1 MQNPIEI
8 KAKTLEEALIQASIA
23 LNCPIINL
31 QYEVIQTPSKGF
43 LNIGKKEA
51 IILVGVKESV
61 KEVKEESVKE
71 TNTKENH
78 QNNIEEKKQKLET
91 ETPQEEIITPK
102 PPKKNL
108 KEESHNGD
116 KLHEI
121 KQELKDLFSHLP
133 YKINKIITPKPP
145 KKNLKEESHNGDKL
159 HEIKQE
165 LKDLFSHL
173 PYKINKVEVSFY
185 EPGVLLINI
194 DGEDSALL
202 IGEKGYRYKALSYL
216 LFNWIHPTYG
226 YSIRLEISTFLQNQE
241 KVMEAQLQSVIMTVH
256 EVGKGQMKAPDGVLT
271 YIALKKLRKAFP
283 NKYVSIK
290 TNLNDE
296 KYIVINDFNNE

>member
-51 IILVGVKESV
+51 IILASVKESV

-78 QNNIEEKKQKLET
+78 QNHQNNIEEKKQNLET
-91 ETPQEEIITPK
+91 ETPQEERITPK
-102 PPKKNL
+102 PPKKN
-108 KEESHNGD
+108 
-116 KLHEI
+116 
-121 KQELKDLFSHLP
+121 P
-133 YKINKIITPKPP
+133 
-145 KKNLKEESHNGDKL
+145 KEESHNGDKL

-173 PYKINKVEVSFY
+173 PYKINKVEVSLY
-185 EPGVLLINI
+185 EPGVLLIDI

-216 LFNWIHPTYG
+216 LFNWIHPAYG

-241 KVMEAQLQSVIMTVH
+241 KVMEAQLQSTIMTVH

>member
-1 MQNPIEI
+1 MQNFIEI

-51 IILVGVKESV
+51 IILAGVKESV

-78 QNNIEEKKQKLET
+78 QNHQNNIEEKKQKLET
-91 ETPQEEIITPK
+91 ETPQEEKITPK

-108 KEESHNGD
+108 KEESHN
-116 KLHEI
+116 E
-121 KQELKDLFSHLP
+121 
-133 YKINKIITPKPP
+133 
-145 KKNLKEESHNGDKL
+145 DKL

-173 PYKINKVEVSFY
+173 PYKINKVEVSLY

>member
-8 KAKTLEEALIQASIA
+8 KAKTLEEALIQASIS

-31 QYEVIQTPSKGF
+31 QYEVIQMPSKGF

-51 IILVGVKESV
+51 IILVGIKE
-61 KEVKEESVKE
+61 
-71 TNTKENH
+71 TKENSLKETSAKEDH
-78 QNNIEEKKQKLET
+78 QNNNIEEKKQS
-91 ETPQEEIITPK
+91 ETPQEEKITPK
-102 PPKKNL
+102 PPKKTP
-108 KEESHNGD
+108 KEEPYHED
-116 KLHEI
+116 KLHAI
-121 KQELKDLFSHLP
+121 KQELKELFSHLP
-133 YKINKIITPKPP
+133 YKI
-145 KKNLKEESHNGDKL
+145 H
-159 HEIKQE
+159 
-165 LKDLFSHL
+165 
-173 PYKINKVEVSFY
+173 KVEVSLY
-185 EPGVLLINI
+185 EPGVLLIDI

-216 LFNWIHPTYG
+216 LFNWIHPAYG

-241 KVMEAQLQSVIMTVH
+241 KVMDTQLQSVIMTVH

>member
-43 LNIGKKEA
+43 LSIGKKEA

-61 KEVKEESVKE
+61 KESVKE
-71 TNTKENH
+71 VKENSLKETSAKENHQNH

-102 PPKKNL
+102 PLKKNL
-108 KEESHNGD
+108 KEESHN
-116 KLHEI
+116 E
-121 KQELKDLFSHLP
+121 
-133 YKINKIITPKPP
+133 
-145 KKNLKEESHNGDKL
+145 DKL

-173 PYKINKVEVSFY
+173 PYKINKVEVSLY
-185 EPGVLLINI
+185 EPGVLLIDI

-241 KVMEAQLQSVIMTVH
+241 KVMDTQLQSTIMTVH

-290 TNLNDE
+290 TNLNNE

>member
-43 LNIGKKEA
+43 LSIGKKEA
-51 IILVGVKESV
+51 IILAGVKESV

-78 QNNIEEKKQKLET
+78 QNHQNNIEEKKQNLET
-91 ETPQEEIITPK
+91 ETPQEER
-102 PPKKNL
+102 
-108 KEESHNGD
+108 
-116 KLHEI
+116 
-121 KQELKDLFSHLP
+121 
-133 YKINKIITPKPP
+133 ITPKPP

-173 PYKINKVEVSFY
+173 PYKINKVEVSLY

>member
-31 QYEVIQTPSKGF
+31 QYEVIQMPSKGF
-43 LNIGKKEA
+43 LSIGKKEA
-51 IILVGVKESV
+51 IILASVKESV

-71 TNTKENH
+71 IH
-78 QNNIEEKKQKLET
+78 QNAEEKQSLGI
-91 ETPQEEIITPK
+91 ETPQEERITPK
-102 PPKKNL
+102 PPKK
-108 KEESHNGD
+108 
-116 KLHEI
+116 
-121 KQELKDLFSHLP
+121 
-133 YKINKIITPKPP
+133 T
-145 KKNLKEESHNGDKL
+145 LKEESHNGDKL

-173 PYKINKVEVSFY
+173 PYKINKVGVSLY
-185 EPGVLLINI
+185 EPGVLLIDI

-216 LFNWIHPTYG
+216 LFNWIHPAYG

-241 KVMEAQLQSVIMTVH
+241 KVMEAQLQSTIMTVH

>member
-1 MQNPIEI
+1 MQNFIEI

-43 LNIGKKEA
+43 LSIGKKEA
-51 IILVGVKESV
+51 IILADVKESV

-71 TNTKENH
+71 TNTKEIH
-78 QNNIEEKKQKLET
+78 QSTEEKKQSLET
-91 ETPQEEIITPK
+91 ETPQEEKITPK
-102 PPKKNL
+102 PPKKN
-108 KEESHNGD
+108 
-116 KLHEI
+116 
-121 KQELKDLFSHLP
+121 P
-133 YKINKIITPKPP
+133 
-145 KKNLKEESHNGDKL
+145 KEESHNGDKL

-173 PYKINKVEVSFY
+173 PYKINKVEVSLY
-185 EPGVLLINI
+185 EPGVLLIDI

-216 LFNWIHPTYG
+216 LFNWIHPAYG

-241 KVMEAQLQSVIMTVH
+241 KVMEAQLQSTIMTVH

>member
-1 MQNPIEI
+1 MQNFIEI

-43 LNIGKKEA
+43 LSIGKKEA
-51 IILVGVKESV
+51 IILAGVKESV
-61 KEVKEESVKE
+61 KETKEESVKE

-91 ETPQEEIITPK
+91 ETPQEEKITPK
-102 PPKKNL
+102 PPKKN
-108 KEESHNGD
+108 
-116 KLHEI
+116 
-121 KQELKDLFSHLP
+121 P
-133 YKINKIITPKPP
+133 
-145 KKNLKEESHNGDKL
+145 KEESHNGDKL

-173 PYKINKVEVSFY
+173 PYKINKVEVSLY

-216 LFNWIHPTYG
+216 LFNWIHPAYG

-241 KVMEAQLQSVIMTVH
+241 KVMEAQLQSTIMTVH

>member
-1 MQNPIEI
+1 MQNFIEI

-61 KEVKEESVKE
+61 KESVKEIQEESVKE
-71 TNTKENH
+71 TSTKEIH
-78 QNNIEEKKQKLET
+78 QSAGEKKQNLEI
-91 ETPQEEIITPK
+91 ETPQEKIT
-102 PPKKNL
+102 
-108 KEESHNGD
+108 
-116 KLHEI
+116 
-121 KQELKDLFSHLP
+121 
-133 YKINKIITPKPP
+133 TPKPP

-173 PYKINKVEVSFY
+173 PYKINKVEVSLY
-185 EPGVLLINI
+185 EPGVLLIDI

-216 LFNWIHPTYG
+216 LFNWIHPAYG
-226 YSIRLEISTFLQNQE
+226 YNIRLEISTFLQNQE
-241 KVMEAQLQSVIMTVH
+241 KVMEAQLQSTIMTVH

>member
-1 MQNPIEI
+1 MQNFIEI

-43 LNIGKKEA
+43 LSIGKKEA

-71 TNTKENH
+71 TNTKEIH
-78 QNNIEEKKQKLET
+78 QSAEEKKQKLET
-91 ETPQEEIITPK
+91 ETPQEEKITPK
-102 PPKKNL
+102 LSKKN
-108 KEESHNGD
+108 
-116 KLHEI
+116 
-121 KQELKDLFSHLP
+121 P
-133 YKINKIITPKPP
+133 
-145 KKNLKEESHNGDKL
+145 KEESHNGDKL

-173 PYKINKVEVSFY
+173 PYKINKVEVSLY
-185 EPGVLLINI
+185 EPGVLLIDI

-216 LFNWIHPTYG
+216 LFNWIHPAYG
-226 YSIRLEISTFLQNQE
+226 YNIRLEISTFLQNQE
-241 KVMEAQLQSVIMTVH
+241 KVMETQLQSTIMTVH

>member
-1 MQNPIEI
+1 MQNFIEI
-8 KAKTLEEALIQASIA
+8 KAKTLEEALIQASIT

-31 QYEVIQTPSKGF
+31 QYEVIQMPSKGF

-71 TNTKENH
+71 IDTKGIH
-78 QNNIEEKKQKLET
+78 QSTEEKKQNLET
-91 ETPQEEIITPK
+91 ETPQEERITPK
-102 PPKKNL
+102 SPKKNL

-121 KQELKDLFSHLP
+121 KR
-133 YKINKIITPKPP
+133 
-145 KKNLKEESHNGDKL
+145 
-159 HEIKQE
+159 E

-173 PYKINKVEVSFY
+173 PYKINKVEVSLY

-216 LFNWIHPTYG
+216 LFNWIHPAYG

>member
-1 MQNPIEI
+1 MQNFIEI

-51 IILVGVKESV
+51 IILAGVKESV
-61 KEVKEESVKE
+61 KEIKEESVKE
-71 TNTKENH
+71 TNTKEIH
-78 QNNIEEKKQKLET
+78 QSAEEKKQNLET
-91 ETPQEEIITPK
+91 KTPQEEIITPK

-133 YKINKIITPKPP
+133 YKINK
-145 KKNLKEESHNGDKL
+145 
-159 HEIKQE
+159 
-165 LKDLFSHL
+165 
-173 PYKINKVEVSFY
+173 VEVSLY
-185 EPGVLLINI
+185 EPGVLLIDI

-216 LFNWIHPTYG
+216 LFNWIHPAYG
-226 YSIRLEISTFLQNQE
+226 YNIRLEISTFLQNQE
-241 KVMEAQLQSVIMTVH
+241 KVMEAQLQSTIMTVH

-296 KYIVINDFNNE
+296 KYIVINDFNNEWHHRRYRYPFRQGSD

>member
-43 LNIGKKEA
+43 LSIGKKEA
-51 IILVGVKESV
+51 IILAGVKESV

-71 TNTKENH
+71 TNTKEIH
-78 QNNIEEKKQKLET
+78 QSAEEKKQNLET

-102 PPKKNL
+102 PPKKNP
-108 KEESHNGD
+108 KEESH
-116 KLHEI
+116 
-121 KQELKDLFSHLP
+121 S
-133 YKINKIITPKPP
+133 
-145 KKNLKEESHNGDKL
+145 GDKL

-173 PYKINKVEVSFY
+173 PYKINKVEVSLY

-241 KVMEAQLQSVIMTVH
+241 KVMEAQLQSTIMTVH

>member
-1 MQNPIEI
+1 MQNFIEI

-43 LNIGKKEA
+43 LSIGKKEA
-51 IILVGVKESV
+51 IILAGVKESV
-61 KEVKEESVKE
+61 KETKEESVKE
-71 TNTKENH
+71 TNTKEIH
-78 QNNIEEKKQKLET
+78 QSAEEKKQSLET
-91 ETPQEEIITPK
+91 ETPQEEKITPK
-102 PPKKNL
+102 PPKKN
-108 KEESHNGD
+108 
-116 KLHEI
+116 
-121 KQELKDLFSHLP
+121 P
-133 YKINKIITPKPP
+133 
-145 KKNLKEESHNGDKL
+145 KEESHNGDKL

-173 PYKINKVEVSFY
+173 PYKINKVEVSLY
-185 EPGVLLINI
+185 EPGVLLIDI

-216 LFNWIHPTYG
+216 LFNWIHPAYG
-226 YSIRLEISTFLQNQE
+226 YGIRLEISTFLQNQE
-241 KVMEAQLQSVIMTVH
+241 KVMEAQLQSTIMTVH
-256 EVGKGQMKAPDGVLT
+256 EVGKGQMKASDGVLT

>member
-31 QYEVIQTPSKGF
+31 QYEVIQMPSKGF
-43 LNIGKKEA
+43 LSIGKKEA
-51 IILVGVKESV
+51 IILASVKESV

-71 TNTKENH
+71 IH
-78 QNNIEEKKQKLET
+78 QNAEEKKQNLET
-91 ETPQEEIITPK
+91 ETPQEERITPK

-108 KEESHNGD
+108 KEESH
-116 KLHEI
+116 
-121 KQELKDLFSHLP
+121 S
-133 YKINKIITPKPP
+133 
-145 KKNLKEESHNGDKL
+145 GDKL

-173 PYKINKVEVSFY
+173 PYKINKVEVSLY
-185 EPGVLLINI
+185 EPGVLLIDI

-202 IGEKGYRYKALSYL
+202 IGEKGYRYKALSCL
-216 LFNWIHPTYG
+216 LFNWIHPAYG

-241 KVMEAQLQSVIMTVH
+241 KVMEAQLQSTIMTVH

>member
-51 IILVGVKESV
+51 IILASVKESV

-71 TNTKENH
+71 IDTKEIH
-78 QNNIEEKKQKLET
+78 QNAEEKKQKLET
-91 ETPQEEIITPK
+91 ETSQEER
-102 PPKKNL
+102 
-108 KEESHNGD
+108 
-116 KLHEI
+116 
-121 KQELKDLFSHLP
+121 
-133 YKINKIITPKPP
+133 ITPKPP

-173 PYKINKVEVSFY
+173 PYKINKVEVSLY
-185 EPGVLLINI
+185 EPGVLLIDI

-216 LFNWIHPTYG
+216 LFNWIHPAYG

>member
-1 MQNPIEI
+1 MQNFIEI

-43 LNIGKKEA
+43 LSIGKKEA
-51 IILVGVKESV
+51 IILASV
-61 KEVKEESVKE
+61 KEVQEESVKE
-71 TNTKENH
+71 TNTKEIH
-78 QNNIEEKKQKLET
+78 QSAEEKKQNSET
-91 ETPQEEIITPK
+91 GTPQEKIT
-102 PPKKNL
+102 
-108 KEESHNGD
+108 
-116 KLHEI
+116 
-121 KQELKDLFSHLP
+121 
-133 YKINKIITPKPP
+133 TPKPP

-185 EPGVLLINI
+185 EPGVLLIDI

-216 LFNWIHPTYG
+216 LFNWIHPAYG
-226 YSIRLEISTFLQNQE
+226 YNIRLEISTFLQNQE
-241 KVMEAQLQSVIMTVH
+241 KVMDAQLRSTIMTVH

-296 KYIVINDFNNE
+296 KYIIINDFHNNE

>member
-1 MQNPIEI
+1 MQNFIEI

-43 LNIGKKEA
+43 LSIGKKEA
-51 IILVGVKESV
+51 IILAGVKESV

-71 TNTKENH
+71 IDTKEIH
-78 QNNIEEKKQKLET
+78 QNAEEKKQNLET
-91 ETPQEEIITPK
+91 KTPQEEIITPK

-133 YKINKIITPKPP
+133 YKINK
-145 KKNLKEESHNGDKL
+145 
-159 HEIKQE
+159 
-165 LKDLFSHL
+165 
-173 PYKINKVEVSFY
+173 VEVSLY
-185 EPGVLLINI
+185 EPGVLLIDI

-216 LFNWIHPTYG
+216 LFNWIHPAYG

-241 KVMEAQLQSVIMTVH
+241 KVMEAQLQSTIMTVH
-256 EVGKGQMKAPDGVLT
+256 EVGKGQMKVPDGVLT

>member
-43 LNIGKKEA
+43 LSIGKKEA
-51 IILVGVKESV
+51 IILAGVKESV

-91 ETPQEEIITPK
+91 ETPQEEK
-102 PPKKNL
+102 
-108 KEESHNGD
+108 
-116 KLHEI
+116 
-121 KQELKDLFSHLP
+121 
-133 YKINKIITPKPP
+133 ITPKPP

-173 PYKINKVEVSFY
+173 PYKINKVEVSLY
-185 EPGVLLINI
+185 EPGVLLIDI

-216 LFNWIHPTYG
+216 LFNWIHPAYG

-241 KVMEAQLQSVIMTVH
+241 KVMEAQLQSTIMTVH

>member
-43 LNIGKKEA
+43 LSIGKKEA
-51 IILVGVKESV
+51 IILAGVKESV

-78 QNNIEEKKQKLET
+78 QNNIEEKKQNLEA
-91 ETPQEEIITPK
+91 ETPQEERITPK

-108 KEESHNGD
+108 KEESHN
-116 KLHEI
+116 E
-121 KQELKDLFSHLP
+121 
-133 YKINKIITPKPP
+133 
-145 KKNLKEESHNGDKL
+145 DKL

-185 EPGVLLINI
+185 EPGVLLIDI

-216 LFNWIHPTYG
+216 LFNWIHPAYG

-241 KVMEAQLQSVIMTVH
+241 KVMEAQLQSTIMTVH

>member
-1 MQNPIEI
+1 MQNFIEI

-51 IILVGVKESV
+51 IILAGVKESV

-78 QNNIEEKKQKLET
+78 QNNIEEKKQNSET
-91 ETPQEEIITPK
+91 ETPQEEK
-102 PPKKNL
+102 
-108 KEESHNGD
+108 
-116 KLHEI
+116 
-121 KQELKDLFSHLP
+121 
-133 YKINKIITPKPP
+133 ITPKPP

-173 PYKINKVEVSFY
+173 PYKINKVEVSLY
-185 EPGVLLINI
+185 EPGVLLIDI

-216 LFNWIHPTYG
+216 LFNWIHPAYG

-241 KVMEAQLQSVIMTVH
+241 KVMDTQLQSTIMTVH

>member
-51 IILVGVKESV
+51 IILAGVKESV
-61 KEVKEESVKE
+61 KEVQEESVKE
-71 TNTKENH
+71 TNTKEIH
-78 QNNIEEKKQKLET
+78 QSAEEKKQNSEI
-91 ETPQEEIITPK
+91 ETPQEEITTPK

-121 KQELKDLFSHLP
+121 E
-133 YKINKIITPKPP
+133 
-145 KKNLKEESHNGDKL
+145 
-159 HEIKQE
+159 QE

-173 PYKINKVEVSFY
+173 PYKINKVEVSLY
-185 EPGVLLINI
+185 EPGVLLIDI

-216 LFNWIHPTYG
+216 LFNWIHPAYG
-226 YSIRLEISTFLQNQE
+226 YNIRLEISTFLQNQE
-241 KVMEAQLQSVIMTVH
+241 KVMDTQLQNTIMTVH
-256 EVGKGQMKAPDGVLT
+256 EVGKGQMKASDGVLT

>member
-43 LNIGKKEA
+43 LSIGKKEA
-51 IILVGVKESV
+51 IILAGVKESV

-71 TNTKENH
+71 TSTKEIH
-78 QNNIEEKKQKLET
+78 QNAEEKKQKLET

-108 KEESHNGD
+108 KEESH
-116 KLHEI
+116 
-121 KQELKDLFSHLP
+121 S
-133 YKINKIITPKPP
+133 
-145 KKNLKEESHNGDKL
+145 GDKL

-173 PYKINKVEVSFY
+173 PYKINKVEVSLY
-185 EPGVLLINI
+185 EPGVLLIDI

>member
-1 MQNPIEI
+1 MQNFIEI

-51 IILVGVKESV
+51 IILAGVKESV

-78 QNNIEEKKQKLET
+78 QNHQNNIEEKKQKLET
-91 ETPQEEIITPK
+91 ETPQEERITPK

-108 KEESHNGD
+108 KEGSHN
-116 KLHEI
+116 E
-121 KQELKDLFSHLP
+121 
-133 YKINKIITPKPP
+133 
-145 KKNLKEESHNGDKL
+145 DKL

-185 EPGVLLINI
+185 EPGVLLIDI

-216 LFNWIHPTYG
+216 LFNWIHPAYG

-241 KVMEAQLQSVIMTVH
+241 KVMEAQLQSTIMTVH

>member
-1 MQNPIEI
+1 MQNFIEI

-43 LNIGKKEA
+43 LSIGKKEA

-71 TNTKENH
+71 ANTKEIH
-78 QNNIEEKKQKLET
+78 QNAEEKKQKLET
-91 ETPQEEIITPK
+91 ETSQEETITPK
-102 PPKKNL
+102 PPKKN
-108 KEESHNGD
+108 
-116 KLHEI
+116 
-121 KQELKDLFSHLP
+121 P
-133 YKINKIITPKPP
+133 
-145 KKNLKEESHNGDKL
+145 KEESHNGDKL

-173 PYKINKVEVSFY
+173 PYKINKVEVSLY
-185 EPGVLLINI
+185 EPGVLLIDI

-216 LFNWIHPTYG
+216 LFNWIHPAYG
-226 YSIRLEISTFLQNQE
+226 YNILLEISTFLQNQE
-241 KVMEAQLQSVIMTVH
+241 KVMEAQLQSTIMTVH
-256 EVGKGQMKAPDGVLT
+256 KVGKGQMKAPDGVLT

>member
-1 MQNPIEI
+1 MQNFIEI

-43 LNIGKKEA
+43 LSIGKKEA
-51 IILVGVKESV
+51 IILAGVKESV
-61 KEVKEESVKE
+61 KEVKEVQEESVKE
-71 TNTKENH
+71 TNTKETH
-78 QNNIEEKKQKLET
+78 QSAEEKKQNLKI

-102 PPKKNL
+102 LPKKNL

-121 KQELKDLFSHLP
+121 E
-133 YKINKIITPKPP
+133 
-145 KKNLKEESHNGDKL
+145 
-159 HEIKQE
+159 QE

-173 PYKINKVEVSFY
+173 PYKINKVEVSLY
-185 EPGVLLINI
+185 EPGVLLIDI
-194 DGEDSALL
+194 DGEDSTLL

-216 LFNWIHPTYG
+216 LFNWIHPAYD
-226 YSIRLEISTFLQNQE
+226 YNIRLEISTFLQNQE
-241 KVMEAQLQSVIMTVH
+241 KVMEVQLQSTIMTVH

>member
-1 MQNPIEI
+1 MQNFIEI

-51 IILVGVKESV
+51 IILAGVKESV

-102 PPKKNL
+102 PPKKN
-108 KEESHNGD
+108 
-116 KLHEI
+116 
-121 KQELKDLFSHLP
+121 P
-133 YKINKIITPKPP
+133 
-145 KKNLKEESHNGDKL
+145 KEESHNGDKL

-173 PYKINKVEVSFY
+173 PYKINKVEVSLY
-185 EPGVLLINI
+185 EPGVLLIDI

-241 KVMEAQLQSVIMTVH
+241 KVMEAQLQSTIMTVH
-256 EVGKGQMKAPDGVLT
+256 EVGKGQMKASDGVLT

>member
-1 MQNPIEI
+1 MQNFIEI

-51 IILVGVKESV
+51 IILASVKESV
-61 KEVKEESVKE
+61 KVVKEESVKE
-71 TNTKENH
+71 TNTKEIH
-78 QNNIEEKKQKLET
+78 QSAEEKKQKLET
-91 ETPQEEIITPK
+91 ETPQEERITPK
-102 PPKKNL
+102 PL
-108 KEESHNGD
+108 
-116 KLHEI
+116 
-121 KQELKDLFSHLP
+121 
-133 YKINKIITPKPP
+133 

-173 PYKINKVEVSFY
+173 PYKINKVEVSLY
-185 EPGVLLINI
+185 EPGVLLIDI

-226 YSIRLEISTFLQNQE
+226 YNIRLEISTFLQNQE
-241 KVMEAQLQSVIMTVH
+241 KVMEAQLQNTIMTVH

>member
-51 IILVGVKESV
+51 IILASVKESV
-61 KEVKEESVKE
+61 KEIKEESVKE

-102 PPKKNL
+102 PPKK
-108 KEESHNGD
+108 
-116 KLHEI
+116 
-121 KQELKDLFSHLP
+121 
-133 YKINKIITPKPP
+133 TP
-145 KKNLKEESHNGDKL
+145 KEESHNGDKL

-173 PYKINKVEVSFY
+173 PYKINKVEVSLY

-216 LFNWIHPTYG
+216 LFNWIHPAYG

-241 KVMEAQLQSVIMTVH
+241 KVMEVQLQSVIMTVH

>member
-51 IILVGVKESV
+51 IILAGVKESV
-61 KEVKEESVKE
+61 KEIKEESVKE
-71 TNTKENH
+71 TNTKEIH
-78 QNNIEEKKQKLET
+78 QSAEEKKQNLEI
-91 ETPQEEIITPK
+91 EAPQEKITTPK
-102 PPKKNL
+102 PPKK
-108 KEESHNGD
+108 
-116 KLHEI
+116 
-121 KQELKDLFSHLP
+121 
-133 YKINKIITPKPP
+133 T
-145 KKNLKEESHNGDKL
+145 LKEESHNGDKL

-173 PYKINKVEVSFY
+173 PYKINKVEVSLY
-185 EPGVLLINI
+185 EPGVLLIDI

-216 LFNWIHPTYG
+216 LFNWIHPAYG
-226 YSIRLEISTFLQNQE
+226 YNIRLEISTFLQNQE
-241 KVMEAQLQSVIMTVH
+241 KVMDTQLQNTIMTVH

>member
-43 LNIGKKEA
+43 LSIGKKEA
-51 IILVGVKESV
+51 IILASVKESV
-61 KEVKEESVKE
+61 KEVKEESIKE
-71 TNTKENH
+71 TNTKEIY
-78 QNNIEEKKQKLET
+78 QSAGEKKQNSET
-91 ETPQEEIITPK
+91 KTPQEEIITPK

-108 KEESHNGD
+108 KEESH
-116 KLHEI
+116 
-121 KQELKDLFSHLP
+121 S
-133 YKINKIITPKPP
+133 
-145 KKNLKEESHNGDKL
+145 GDKL

-173 PYKINKVEVSFY
+173 PYKINKVEVSLY
-185 EPGVLLINI
+185 EPGVLLIDI

-226 YSIRLEISTFLQNQE
+226 YNIRLEISTFLQNQE
-241 KVMEAQLQSVIMTVH
+241 KVMEAQLQSTIMTVH

-296 KYIVINDFNNE
+296 KYIVINNFNNE

>member
-1 MQNPIEI
+1 MQNFIEI

-51 IILVGVKESV
+51 IILAGIKESV

-71 TNTKENH
+71 ESAKEIH
-78 QNNIEEKKQKLET
+78 QSAEEKKQNLEIK
-91 ETPQEEIITPK
+91 TPQEEIITPK
-102 PPKKNL
+102 PSKKNL
-108 KEESHNGD
+108 KEESH
-116 KLHEI
+116 H
-121 KQELKDLFSHLP
+121 
-133 YKINKIITPKPP
+133 
-145 KKNLKEESHNGDKL
+145 GDKL

-173 PYKINKVEVSFY
+173 PYKINKVEVSLY
-185 EPGVLLINI
+185 EPGVLLIDI

-241 KVMEAQLQSVIMTVH
+241 KVMEAQLQSTIMTVH

>member
-1 MQNPIEI
+1 MQNFIEI

-43 LNIGKKEA
+43 LSIGKKEA
-51 IILVGVKESV
+51 IILAGVKESV

-71 TNTKENH
+71 TNTKEIH
-78 QNNIEEKKQKLET
+78 QNAEEKKQNLET
-91 ETPQEEIITPK
+91 KTPQEEIITPK
-102 PPKKNL
+102 PPKKNP
-108 KEESHNGD
+108 KEESHNED

-121 KQELKDLFSHLP
+121 KQELKDLF
-133 YKINKIITPKPP
+133 
-145 KKNLKEESHNGDKL
+145 
-159 HEIKQE
+159 
-165 LKDLFSHL
+165 FHL
-173 PYKINKVEVSFY
+173 PYKINKVEVSLY
-185 EPGVLLINI
+185 EPGVLLIDI

-216 LFNWIHPTYG
+216 LFNWIHPAYG

-241 KVMEAQLQSVIMTVH
+241 KVMEAQLQSTIMTVH
-256 EVGKGQMKAPDGVLT
+256 EVGKGQMKAPDNVLT
-271 YIALKKLRKAFP
+271 YIALRKLRKAFP

>member
-1 MQNPIEI
+1 MQNFIEI

-43 LNIGKKEA
+43 LSIGKKEA
-51 IILVGVKESV
+51 IILAGVKESV

-71 TNTKENH
+71 TNTKEIH
-78 QNNIEEKKQKLET
+78 QSAEEKKQNLET
-91 ETPQEEIITPK
+91 ETPQEERITPK
-102 PPKKNL
+102 PPKKNP
-108 KEESHNGD
+108 KEESH
-116 KLHEI
+116 
-121 KQELKDLFSHLP
+121 S
-133 YKINKIITPKPP
+133 
-145 KKNLKEESHNGDKL
+145 GDKL

-173 PYKINKVEVSFY
+173 PYKINKVEVSLY
-185 EPGVLLINI
+185 EPGVLLIDI

-241 KVMEAQLQSVIMTVH
+241 KVMEVQLQSTIMTVH

>member
-1 MQNPIEI
+1 MQNFIEI

-43 LNIGKKEA
+43 LSIGKKEA
-51 IILVGVKESV
+51 IILASVKESV

-71 TNTKENH
+71 NHQNH

-91 ETPQEEIITPK
+91 ETPQEEK
-102 PPKKNL
+102 
-108 KEESHNGD
+108 
-116 KLHEI
+116 
-121 KQELKDLFSHLP
+121 
-133 YKINKIITPKPP
+133 ITPKPP

-173 PYKINKVEVSFY
+173 PYKINKVEVSLY

-216 LFNWIHPTYG
+216 LFNWIHPAYG

-241 KVMEAQLQSVIMTVH
+241 KVMEAQLQSTIMTVH

>member
-1 MQNPIEI
+1 MQNFIEI

-43 LNIGKKEA
+43 LSIGKKEA
-51 IILVGVKESV
+51 IILAGVKESV
-61 KEVKEESVKE
+61 KEIKEESVKE
-71 TNTKENH
+71 TNTKEIH
-78 QNNIEEKKQKLET
+78 QSAEEKKQKLET

-102 PPKKNL
+102 PSKKNP
-108 KEESHNGD
+108 KEESH
-116 KLHEI
+116 
-121 KQELKDLFSHLP
+121 S
-133 YKINKIITPKPP
+133 
-145 KKNLKEESHNGDKL
+145 GDKL

-173 PYKINKVEVSFY
+173 PYKINKVEVSLY
-185 EPGVLLINI
+185 EPGVLLIDI

-226 YSIRLEISTFLQNQE
+226 YSIRLEISTFFT
-241 KVMEAQLQSVIMTVH
+241 KPR
-256 EVGKGQMKAPDGVLT
+256 KGYGYPTPKRDHDRAWSG
-271 YIALKKLRKAFP
+271 
-283 NKYVSIK
+283 
-290 TNLNDE
+290 
-296 KYIVINDFNNE
+296 

>member
-1 MQNPIEI
+1 MQNFIEI

-43 LNIGKKEA
+43 LSIGKKEA
-51 IILVGVKESV
+51 IILAGVKESV
-61 KEVKEESVKE
+61 KEIKEESVKE
-71 TNTKENH
+71 TNTKEIH
-78 QNNIEEKKQKLET
+78 QNAEEKKQNLET
-91 ETPQEEIITPK
+91 KTPQEEIITPK

-133 YKINKIITPKPP
+133 YKINK
-145 KKNLKEESHNGDKL
+145 
-159 HEIKQE
+159 
-165 LKDLFSHL
+165 
-173 PYKINKVEVSFY
+173 VEVSLY
-185 EPGVLLINI
+185 EPGVLLIDI

-216 LFNWIHPTYG
+216 LFNWIHPAYG
-226 YSIRLEISTFLQNQE
+226 YNIRLEISTFLQNQE
-241 KVMEAQLQSVIMTVH
+241 KVMDTQLQNTIMTVH

>member
-1 MQNPIEI
+1 MQNFIEI

-43 LNIGKKEA
+43 LSIGKKEA
-51 IILVGVKESV
+51 IILAGVKEVQEESVKESV
-61 KEVKEESVKE
+61 KEVQEESVKESVKEIQEESVKE
-71 TNTKENH
+71 TNTKEIH
-78 QNNIEEKKQKLET
+78 QSTKEKKQNSEI
-91 ETPQEEIITPK
+91 ETPQEEITTPK

-108 KEESHNGD
+108 KEGSHNGD

-121 KQELKDLFSHLP
+121 E
-133 YKINKIITPKPP
+133 
-145 KKNLKEESHNGDKL
+145 
-159 HEIKQE
+159 QE

-173 PYKINKVEVSFY
+173 PYKINKVEVSLY
-185 EPGVLLINI
+185 EPGVLLIDI

-216 LFNWIHPTYG
+216 LFNWIHPAYG
-226 YSIRLEISTFLQNQE
+226 YNIRLEISTFLQNQE
-241 KVMEAQLQSVIMTVH
+241 KVMDTQLQNTIMTVH
-256 EVGKGQMKAPDGVLT
+256 EVGKGQMKAPDSVLT

>member
-51 IILVGVKESV
+51 IILAGVKESV

-71 TNTKENH
+71 TNTKEIH
-78 QNNIEEKKQKLET
+78 QNAEEKKQNLET

-121 KQELKDLFSHLP
+121 KQELK
-133 YKINKIITPKPP
+133 
-145 KKNLKEESHNGDKL
+145 E
-159 HEIKQE
+159 
-165 LKDLFSHL
+165 LFSHL
-173 PYKINKVEVSFY
+173 PYKINKVEVSLY
-185 EPGVLLINI
+185 EPGVLLIDI

-216 LFNWIHPTYG
+216 LFNWIHPAYG

>member
-43 LNIGKKEA
+43 LSIGKKEA
-51 IILVGVKESV
+51 IILAGVKESV

-71 TNTKENH
+71 TNTKEIH
-78 QNNIEEKKQKLET
+78 QSSEEKKQNLET

-108 KEESHNGD
+108 KEESHG
-116 KLHEI
+116 E
-121 KQELKDLFSHLP
+121 
-133 YKINKIITPKPP
+133 
-145 KKNLKEESHNGDKL
+145 DKL

-173 PYKINKVEVSFY
+173 PYKINKVEVSLY
-185 EPGVLLINI
+185 EPGVLLIDI

-241 KVMEAQLQSVIMTVH
+241 KVMDTQLQSTIMTVH